1 MSFSFVRR
9 YVQRHGRTDTFTA
22 LLSTK
27 SHTTASPSASPVKK
41 GLRLDELGGLIPPKP
56 SFSPDSLTAQIH
68 QLKIGETILGQ
79 NSLDLLR
86 RDPSPVHLAPK
97 LFHEVLRSTWL
108 VDRLDEI
115 GVVAP
120 TNIQRLL
127 SEKMIG
133 REDLL
138 IKAQTG
144 TGKSFG
150 YLVALLDR
158 LRSDRV
164 VEHQD
169 IWESLNLVIVP
180 NSIIANQLVNWTQKL
195 LKKSSV
201 ESAIRVILSEG
212 DQIAYEPSM
221 EPGFA
226 HIIVA
231 TPKGLLTRLAQG
243 KFAPSRLTNIVLDEA
258 DFLLK
263 PLSKY
268 ASQKEKMNR
277 QKHPLPTMTALEQIR
292 DHFLTK
298 RKDGPRMVALS
309 ASLGWRTRN
318 LLKAAGLIQKDALF
332 LEDHEEKGECPSTIS
347 HYHRLLNSP
356 QDMEELAGLVNSI
369 VAEQSSGSL
378 GIVFTKADNS
388 KTYLKSFLD
397 SFGISSLLLSDA
409 TTRDIGDSHLLIGSD
424 VDARGLDHPRLSYV
438 IQTEAPESAISY
450 MHVAGRV
457 GRMGRSGSVYTILRA
472 NDELERFIGY
482 LGRLGLP
489 SSPFIPKT

>member
-1 MSFSFVRR
+1 
-9 YVQRHGRTDTFTA
+9 
-22 LLSTK
+22 
-27 SHTTASPSASPVKK
+27 
-41 GLRLDELGGLIPPKP
+41 
-56 SFSPDSLTAQIH
+56 
-68 QLKIGETILGQ
+68 
-79 NSLDLLR
+79 
-86 RDPSPVHLAPK
+86 
-97 LFHEVLRSTWL
+97 
-108 VDRLDEI
+108 
-115 GVVAP
+115 
-120 TNIQRLL
+120 
-127 SEKMIG
+127 
-133 REDLL
+133 
-138 IKAQTG
+138 
-144 TGKSFG
+144 
-150 YLVALLDR
+150 
-158 LRSDRV
+158 
-164 VEHQD
+164 
-169 IWESLNLVIVP
+169 
-180 NSIIANQLVNWTQKL
+180 
-195 LKKSSV
+195 
-201 ESAIRVILSEG
+201 
-212 DQIAYEPSM
+212 
-221 EPGFA
+221 
-226 HIIVA
+226 
-231 TPKGLLTRLAQG
+231 
-243 KFAPSRLTNIVLDEA
+243 
-258 DFLLK
+258 
-263 PLSKY
+263 
-268 ASQKEKMNR
+268 
-277 QKHPLPTMTALEQIR
+277 MTALEQIR

-318 LLKAAGLIQKDALF
+318 LLRAAGLVQKNALF

-482 LGRLGLP
+482 LGRLGIP